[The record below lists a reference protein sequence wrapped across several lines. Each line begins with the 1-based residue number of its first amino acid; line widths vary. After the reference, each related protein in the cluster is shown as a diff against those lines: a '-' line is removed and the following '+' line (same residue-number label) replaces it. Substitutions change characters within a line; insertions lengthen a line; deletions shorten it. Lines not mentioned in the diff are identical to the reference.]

1 MQTVFHFEQ
10 NLHWLLVLRFYVV
23 NYVSIGQLGGGGDDL
38 KNRVADLHIR
48 CIKMSQ
54 TMNTEGEN

>member
-1 MQTVFHFEQ
+1 MLSIMFQ
-10 NLHWLLVLRFYVV
+10 LVNF
-23 NYVSIGQLGGGGDDL
+23 GGGGDDL

-54 TMNTEGEN
+54 TMNTEGENWKYFYSASLI